1 MLQPGQPSMT
11 TPLPSQNHPLHG
23 GQEAEMVPVS
33 AVRPHLG
40 YCATLVTLWQAYMQP
55 LTPEAGVELTSPP
68 AEVAPW
74 VQPTPTMPH
83 HLPLLP
89 TNITSTALWH
99 RLLLERP
106 PPTASAVNST
116 NMSSQDTFSLIQAI
130 VEAPDL
136 C

>member
-89 TNITSTALWH
+89 TNITSTAPWH

>member
-11 TPLPSQNHPLHG
+11 TPHHSQNHPLHG
-23 GQEAEMVPVS
+23 GQEAETVPVS
-33 AVRPHLG
+33 VARPHLG

-55 LTPEAGVELTSPP
+55 PTPEAGEDLTSPQV
-68 AEVAPW
+68 EVAPW

-83 HLPLLP
+83 LLPLLP
-89 TNITSTALWH
+89 TNITSTAPWH

-106 PPTASAVNST
+106 PPTASAVNFT
-116 NMSSQDTFSLIQAI
+116 NMSSQDTFSSIPAI
-130 VEAPDL
+130 VEARDL